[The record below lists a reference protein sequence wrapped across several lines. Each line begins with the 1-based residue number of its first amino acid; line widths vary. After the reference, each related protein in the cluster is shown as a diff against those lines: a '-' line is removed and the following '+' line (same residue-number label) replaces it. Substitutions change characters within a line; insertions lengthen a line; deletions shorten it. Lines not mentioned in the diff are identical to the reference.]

1 MEAAGERVGL
11 GEDEAGHPLITTG
24 RSGACAGPL
33 SNSST
38 LVDI

>member
-1 MEAAGERVGL
+1 MEATGERVGL
-11 GEDEAGHPLITTG
+11 GEDKAGYQLTTTE
-24 RSGACAGPL
+24 RSGTCAGPL